1 MERYP
6 RTCSVTGEGMYEGWC
21 FNDGQDYA
29 KYEEG
34 AIKLAKEYGYD
45 SIEEAYN
52 DEAVYWTQ
60 WEDDDYDDEDE

>member
-1 MERYP
+1 MERYA
-6 RTCSVTGEGMYEGWC
+6 RTCSVTGEGMNEGWC

-34 AIKLAKEYGYD
+34 AIKIAKEYGYD
-45 SIEEAYN
+45 SIDDAYD

-60 WEDDDYDDEDE
+60 WEDDDIDEDE

>member
-6 RTCSVTGEGMYEGWC
+6 RTCSVTGEGMHQGWC
-21 FNDGQDYA
+21 FNDGQEYA

-34 AIKLAKEYGYD
+34 AIKIAKEYGYD
-45 SIEEAYN
+45 SIEEAYD

>member
-21 FNDGQDYA
+21 FCDGQDYA
-29 KYEEG
+29 KYEDG
-34 AIKLAKEYGYD
+34 AIKLAKEYVYD
-45 SIEEAYN
+45 SIDEAYD

-60 WEDDDYDDEDE
+60 WEDDDIDEDE